1 MDDVSYFLQDLKSI
15 KELLWL
21 LKYSQQFTSL
31 KVNYEKSEI
40 CGIGSKKGVMGAFSN
55 ITSVDIVDDTLKIL
69 GYHHSYNKQL
79 ADDRNLMD
87 TVANIQSVLN
97 LWSWRGLSLLGK
109 IQIFKTLGISKIQYL
124 ASMSHVPDRI
134 IQELKSIQ
142 SRSLWNSSTPKNK
155 TLHINWGLCRGR
167 FKEC

>member
-1 MDDVSYFLQDLKSI
+1 MSYFLQDLKSI

-21 LKYSQQFTSL
+21 LKYSEQFTSL

-40 CGIGSKKGVMGAFSN
+40 CGIGSKKGLFSN
-55 ITSVDIVDDTLKIL
+55 ITSVDIVNDTVKIL
-69 GYHHSYNKQL
+69 GCHHSYNKQL
-79 ADDRNLMD
+79 ADDRNFLD

-124 ASMSHVPDRI
+124 ASMSRVPDRI
-134 IQELKSIQ
+134 IEELKTIQ
-142 SRSLWNSSTPKNK
+142 S
-155 TLHINWGLCRGR
+155 
-167 FKEC
+167 